1 MSLILLTGN
10 ITLDIINTVAH
21 YPQEDEE
28 LRANSQRITVG
39 GNATNTA
46 IVLGGFN
53 HVCEVVSTLA
63 QDLAAA
69 QVQALLSESPIT
81 LKDCQICKG
90 STPTSYITLNQSNG
104 SRTIVHYRDL
114 PELSAEHFYQI
125 PVERYDWLHFEG
137 RNVEQLA
144 PMLRYARDT
153 LIDQPISLELEKVRE
168 GLEALVSLA
177 DIALFSRDYAQTCGF
192 HDAESFLRQQQQQHG
207 AMWMTCT
214 WGAEGAWA
222 IDQLGEV
229 FHAPAPQI
237 TVVDSNGA
245 GDAFNAGLIHA
256 LVTGRTLAE
265 ALRYAV
271 DVASRK
277 VQQYG
282 FAELF

>member
-1 MSLILLTGN
+1 MSLILLTGT

-69 QVQALLSESPIT
+69 QVQTLLSELPIT
-81 LKDCQICKG
+81 LKDCQICEG

-114 PELSAEHFYQI
+114 PELSAEHFYKI

-137 RNVEQLA
+137 RNVEQLEL
-144 PMLRYARDT
+144 MLKHARRH
-153 LIDQPISLELEKVRE
+153 LVDQPISLEVEKART
-168 GLEALVSLA
+168 GLEALIPRTDLVM
-177 DIALFSRDYAQTCGF
+177 FSRPYALSQGF
-192 HDAESFLRQQQQQHG
+192 SNAEAFLKAQQQQQYQAAQDKLKQARQVVKETDAKG
-207 AMWMTCT
+207 SFGVQVALAT
-214 WGAEGAWA
+214 
-222 IDQLGEV
+222 DQKKAQEITQKTQSQD
-229 FHAPAPQI
+229 FARNRQI
-237 TVVDSNGA
+237 HNCW
-245 GDAFNAGLIHA
+245 LITA
-256 LVTGRTLAE
+256 A
-265 ALRYAV
+265 
-271 DVASRK
+271 
-277 VQQYG
+277 
-282 FAELF
+282 

>member
-137 RNVEQLA
+137 RNVEQLDL
-144 PMLRYARDT
+144 MLQHARRH
-153 LIDQPISLELEKVRE
+153 LVDQPISLEVEKVRT
-168 GLEALVSLA
+168 GLEALIPRTDLVM
-177 DIALFSRDYAQTCGF
+177 FSRPYALSQGF
-192 HDAESFLRQQQQQHG
+192 SNAEAFLKAQQQQHG
-207 AMWMTCT
+207 KLWMTCT
-214 WGAEGAWA
+214 WAEQGAWA
-222 IDQLGEV
+222 IDQYGECW
-229 FHAPAPQI
+229 HAAAPSQAAAQD
-237 TVVDSNGA
+237 TLGA
-245 GDAFNAGLIHA
+245 GDTFNAGLINA
-256 LVTGRTLAE
+256 LVTGSPLDA
-265 ALRYAV
+265 ALTQAV
-271 DVASRK
+271 QLASRK
-277 VQQYG
+277 IQKIG
-282 FAELF
+282 LIS